1 MTANQGTLWGIRELV
16 GVVRWRWERNLR
28 DNEEVESQSLSQIL
42 ETNPKAF
49 LTGTQRCLVGNRDE
63 EGSSHCG
70 NFSHQ
75 CRSARERLH
84 SVPHHLRADV
94 TKKC

>member
-1 MTANQGTLWGIRELV
+1 M
-16 GVVRWRWERNLR
+16 
-28 DNEEVESQSLSQIL
+28 EEVESQSLSQTL